1 MSRGIASLRGYQ
13 EGGPL
18 SEFFR
23 RLRESQWWKERTPTE
38 TEKPDWYRKLRGL
51 PSPPAPESSEEEY
64 LEEYG
69 GLDNPYYAFMDT
81 LQSIIGSGGRGAQGD
96 VSVQYGPPLP
106 PWARAASAPGWYDPE
121 LPLEKEEHQLP
132 PFLNILPQSAIEPL
146 GRLLGM
152 DKERVYLRDRPPSLM
167 RRVEDYDHPHPDS
180 VPDWVTEIMD
190 SPKQVNEDVPVPH
203 RGPKHFSRSHAIAAH
218 EFGHAF
224 DFRNIISPELEN
236 KIIEEYYEDP
246 LTSPNQ
252 LLKSAGYPEPSWE
265 DDLPINILG
274 HTEKF
279 AQVFGEAVEFLQRL
293 HDEKFPNLLA
303 GQNVTGIGYKY
314 GRPLEHTE
322 GWGVPPYMF
331 TMVQELLKLPH
342 YKDHPLNETHIE
354 RDAHSTAWPIVERH
368 PSLLAQQDVTGIR
381 GIR

>member
-1 MSRGIASLRGYQ
+1 MSRGLASLRGYQ
-13 EGGPL
+13 NGGPL
-18 SEFFR
+18 SEYFYELLGSPR
-23 RLRESQWWKERTPTE
+23 KMGYRTSD
-38 TEKPDWYRKLRGL
+38 K
-51 PSPPAPESSEEEY
+51 SSREEY
-64 LEEYG
+64 R
-69 GLDNPYYAFMDT
+69 DNPYYAFVDT

-96 VSVQYGPPLP
+96 VSVQYGPLP
-106 PWARAASAPGWYDPE
+106 RWAQAAGAPGWYDPE

-152 DKERVYLRDRPPSLM
+152 DKERVYIRDRPPSLM

-180 VPDWVTEIMD
+180 VPDWVTEIQE
-190 SPKQVNEDVPVPH
+190 SQKRVNEDVPVPH
-203 RGPKHFSRSHAIAAH
+203 SGPNRFSRPHAIAAH

-236 KIIEEYYEDP
+236 KIAEEYYENP

-252 LLKSAGYPEPSWE
+252 LLKSAGYPDSDWE

-303 GQNVTGIGYKY
+303 GQDVTGIGYKY

-354 RDAHSTAWPIVERH
+354 RDAHSTAWPIVKRH

>member
-1 MSRGIASLRGYQ
+1 MSRGLASLRGYQ
-13 EGGPL
+13 QGGGPL
-18 SEFFR
+18 SEYFYELLGSPR
-23 RLRESQWWKERTPTE
+23 KMGYRTSD
-38 TEKPDWYRKLRGL
+38 K
-51 PSPPAPESSEEEY
+51 SSREEY
-64 LEEYG
+64 R
-69 GLDNPYYAFMDT
+69 DNPYYAFVDT
-81 LQSIIGSGGRGAQGD
+81 LQSIIGSGGRGAEGD
-96 VSVQYGPPLP
+96 VSVQYGPLP
-106 PWARAASAPGWYDPE
+106 PWARAANAPGWYDPE

-132 PFLNILPQSAIEPL
+132 PLLNLLPQSTIEPL

-152 DKERVYLRDRPPSLM
+152 DKERVYLRRSPPLKIRSDDELYTDMRFLDR
-167 RRVEDYDHPHPDS
+167 D
-180 VPDWVTEIMD
+180 
-190 SPKQVNEDVPVPH
+190 
-203 RGPKHFSRSHAIAAH
+203 RGVAAH

-224 DFRNIISPELEN
+224 DFRNIISNELEN
-236 KIIEEYYEDP
+236 KIIEEYYENP

-252 LLKSAGYPEPSWE
+252 LLKSAGYPDSDWE

-354 RDAHSTAWPIVERH
+354 RDAHSTAWPIVKRH

>member
-1 MSRGIASLRGYQ
+1 MANGIASLRGYQ

-96 VSVQYGPPLP
+96 VSVQYGPVP
-106 PWARAASAPGWYDPE
+106 PWAQAAGAPGWYDPE

-132 PFLNILPQSAIEPL
+132 PFLNILPQSTIEPL

-203 RGPKHFSRSHAIAAH
+203 SGPNRFSRSHAIAAH

-224 DFRNIISPELEN
+224 DFRNIISNELEN
-236 KIIEEYYEDP
+236 KIIEEYYENP

-252 LLKSAGYPEPSWE
+252 LLKSAGYPDSDWE

-293 HDEKFPNLLA
+293 HDEKSPNLLA
-303 GQNVTGIGYKY
+303 GQNVTGIGTKY

-354 RDAHSTAWPIVERH
+354 RDAHSTAWPIVKRH

>member
-13 EGGPL
+13 NGGPL
-18 SEFFR
+18 SEYFYELLGSPR
-23 RLRESQWWKERTPTE
+23 KMGYRTSD
-38 TEKPDWYRKLRGL
+38 K
-51 PSPPAPESSEEEY
+51 SSREEY
-64 LEEYG
+64 R
-69 GLDNPYYAFMDT
+69 DNPYYAFVDT
-81 LQSIIGSGGRGAQGD
+81 LQSIIGSGGRGAEGD
-96 VSVQYGPPLP
+96 VSVQYGSLP
-106 PWARAASAPGWYDPE
+106 PWARAANAPGWYDPE

-132 PFLNILPQSAIEPL
+132 PLLNLLPQSTIEPI

-152 DKERVYLRDRPPSLM
+152 DKERLYLEKSPPLRIRSDEL
-167 RRVEDYDHPHPDS
+167 
-180 VPDWVTEIMD
+180 
-190 SPKQVNEDVPVPH
+190 
-203 RGPKHFSRSHAIAAH
+203 RGGPRKHFDWDRGVAAH

-224 DFRNIISPELEN
+224 DFRNIISNELEN
-236 KIIEEYYEDP
+236 KITEEYYEDP
-246 LTSPNQ
+246 LTSPRQ
-252 LLKSAGYPEPSWE
+252 LLKSAGYPELSWE

-303 GQNVTGIGYKY
+303 GQNVTGIGTKY

-354 RDAHSTAWPIVERH
+354 RDAHSTAWPIVKRH